1 MMKAS
6 AIRTWALIVIAVA
19 GLLGATSVLGD
30 KSLERV
36 RDEHRRQAESE
47 SEDERGPRP
56 VVGVSSVAQ
65 DTQSTAPSDDLAAAA
80 DESQRA
86 LVRRYIPLVVP
97 GLAVLLLVCIAT
109 IWRLAL

>member
-1 MMKAS
+1 MKAS
-6 AIRTWALIVIAVA
+6 AIRTWALIVIVVA

-47 SEDERGPRP
+47 DERGSRP
-56 VVGVSSVAQ
+56 VAGVSSLAQ

-97 GLAVLLLVCIAT
+97 ALAVLLLVCIAT
-109 IWRLAL
+109 IWRLSL

>member
-6 AIRTWALIVIAVA
+6 AIRTWALIVIAAV

-36 RDEHRRQAESE
+36 RDETRRQAESD
-47 SEDERGPRP
+47 DERGPRP
-56 VVGVSSVAQ
+56 VTGVSSVAQ
-65 DTQSTAPSDDLAAAA
+65 DTQSIAPSDDLAAAA

-97 GLAVLLLVCIAT
+97 SLAVLLLVCIAT

>member
-1 MMKAS
+1 MKAS

-36 RDEHRRQAESE
+36 RDEARRQAE

-80 DESQRA
+80 DASQRA

-97 GLAVLLLVCIAT
+97 GLAVLLLICIAT